1 MAKAILFA
9 PSDEVIDSSI
19 GARQYVRRC
28 GRRLELERHGY
39 QDAADDLSAA
49 AEADSVAVLTGLSA
63 LELESGYMEMELDT
77 VFEPQELLGKL
88 RDGLPEDFPIVAVV
102 DDAYSDYITASYL
115 KAGASAVVGT
125 SGALFGVVTSRLRT
139 WTDILPY
146 INAYESV
153 QRKRSS
159 R

>member
-1 MAKAILFA
+1 MPKAILFA
-9 PSDEVIDSSI
+9 PSDDVIDNSV

-28 GRRLELERHGY
+28 DRRLQLERHGY
-39 QDAADDLSAA
+39 HDATDALQGAA
-49 AEADSVAVLTGLSA
+49 RADSVAVLTGLSA

-88 RDGLPEDFPIVAVV
+88 RGSLPADFPVVAIV

-139 WTDILPY
+139 WNDILPY

-153 QRKRSS
+153 QGKRGE